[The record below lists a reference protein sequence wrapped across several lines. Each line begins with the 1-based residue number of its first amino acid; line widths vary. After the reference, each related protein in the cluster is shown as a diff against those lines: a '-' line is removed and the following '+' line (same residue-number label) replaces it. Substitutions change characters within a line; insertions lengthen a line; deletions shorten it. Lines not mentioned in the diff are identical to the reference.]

1 VEELSRKGKWH
12 VPNPW
17 IAGSL
22 GKLQELS
29 ILQEWFFFFF
39 RQRTELNTLKILP
52 CQPHN
57 IGELEE
63 TGSINSKLEAQ
74 LSRGF
79 SF

>member
-39 RQRTELNTLKILP
+39 LGRGLNST
-52 CQPHN
+52 H
-57 IGELEE
+57 
-63 TGSINSKLEAQ
+63 
-74 LSRGF
+74 
-79 SF
+79 